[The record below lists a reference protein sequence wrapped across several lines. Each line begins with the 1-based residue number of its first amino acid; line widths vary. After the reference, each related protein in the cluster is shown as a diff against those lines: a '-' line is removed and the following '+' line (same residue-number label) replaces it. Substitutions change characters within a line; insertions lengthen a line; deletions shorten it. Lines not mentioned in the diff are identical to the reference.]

1 MHAQFQ
7 AKSVSDHRPSLAGS
21 CRVGV
26 AEAMGC
32 GLKDAQQQFKL
43 ETVFCSSGIPLSVV
57 VTVTNAAGGLRGLE
71 EVVRSP
77 SDSPTSWIFNFVP
90 FVAVMSY

>member
-26 AEAMGC
+26 VSPEAMGC

-43 ETVFCSSGIPLSVV
+43 ETVAV
-57 VTVTNAAGGLRGLE
+57 LE
-71 EVVRSP
+71 
-77 SDSPTSWIFNFVP
+77 FL
-90 FVAVMSY
+90 YLLL